1 LNFFQRRKIL
11 KKANYL
17 DLTPLRQLGFEE
29 LGNGR
34 VDILMP
40 RFKNPAMKR
49 ALQPRRKQ
57 EYIRIHLDATGS
69 AIWMEI
75 DGNINVL
82 EIINRVQ
89 AAHPDKLDPP
99 GETAKR
105 VTDFLSLL
113 YQERYITFREILPE
127 KKQEKAK

>member
-1 LNFFQRRKIL
+1 M
-11 KKANYL
+11 
-17 DLTPLRQLGFEE
+17 
-29 LGNGR
+29 
-34 VDILMP
+34 MP

-69 AIWMEI
+69 AIWLEI

-82 EIINRVQ
+82 ELCNRVQ

-99 GETAKR
+99 GETEKR
-105 VTDFLSLL
+105 VTDFLSKL
-113 YQERYITFREILPE
+113 YQERYITFREIMAE
-127 KKQEKAK
+127 KKQDRD